1 MQLSQQAFVIST
13 VLLLGACSGSGAAP
27 GETSQSTASQA
38 MAPTQVSA
46 PQTPAAEMS
55 EEERL
60 LAAGARL
67 FKRCQACHTLDEGGR
82 NRVGPNM
89 WDVFGQKAGHRT
101 DFNYSKA
108 MAASEVIWTEETMAA
123 YIANP
128 RQFMPGNRMAFAG
141 LRKEEDQKAVVAY
154 IKAETTPPETDSP
167 TAE

>member
-1 MQLSQQAFVIST
+1 MQLSQQAFVILT
-13 VLLLGACSGSGAAP
+13 VFVLSACSGSGAGP
-27 GETSQSTASQA
+27 EESPQSTASQA
-38 MAPTQVSA
+38 TAPTQLSA

-55 EEERL
+55 EEEKL

-128 RQFMPGNRMAFAG
+128 REFMPGNRMAFAG
-141 LRKEEDQKAVVAY
+141 LRKEEDQQAVVAY
-154 IKAETTPPETDSP
+154 IKAKTSPPETDSP
-167 TAE
+167 SEE